1 MTYLAEYGLFLAKI
15 ATIVVAIIC
24 VLMTFVAV
32 AIRNRQPS
40 GEQIDIKKI
49 NDRYR
54 DMAEAVEMSTL
65 SPTHAKKKQKE
76 QKKQRKAESKAQK
89 KDNTV
94 AKKRVFVLNFD
105 GDIRASEVML
115 LREEITAILLG
126 SREGDEV
133 AKKILIECNL
143 RFVISVAKN
152 YQGQGIDLP
161 DLIAEGNYGLLKA
174 IKSFDWK
181 KGYRFISYAV
191 WWVKQSIL
199 QCLNENARTIRLP
212 VNIVQELQ
220 KQKKKI
226 GKEITELD
234 SKLAQLPTTI
244 NYDKPI
250 NEEGDTLIQILQD
263 GDALMPDHLFDDEC
277 NIKTELNR
285 IMSCLD
291 AREKEIIERYYGLG
305 YTPHTLQEIG
315 DIFRL
320 TKERVRQIKE
330 KALRK
335 LRNDSYSLLEYLTN

>member
-1 MTYLAEYGLFLAKI
+1 MINKQAFIKQDEISHYLRDVRKIKVMTPAREKELAKI
-15 ATIVVAIIC
+15 ILNPDT
-24 VLMTFVAV
+24 
-32 AIRNRQPS
+32 N
-40 GEQIDIKKI
+40 DIEIKNI
-49 NDRYR
+49 
-54 DMAEAVEMSTL
+54 E
-65 SPTHAKKKQKE
+65 KE
-76 QKKQRKAESKAQK
+76 
-89 KDNTV
+89 
-94 AKKRVFVLNFD
+94 
-105 GDIRASEVML
+105 
-115 LREEITAILLG
+115 IL
-126 SREGDEV
+126 EG
-133 AKKILIECNL
+133 NL